1 MTAAAYALPMLRAG
15 AFGTIMNERGEI
27 LLCHRRDLD
36 LWNPPGGRVE
46 DGESPWHAVVREIR
60 EEAGVDAEVV
70 RLASVSWKPRTRE
83 IVFQFVCRIVGGD
96 LCTTDESDDF
106 RYFPLEELPQ
116 QVSPHFRRRLLQWS
130 ERPDETVLITDEGP
144 SIRELLQDGPL
155 Q

>member
-1 MTAAAYALPMLRAG
+1 MLRAG